1 MGGLA
6 LIASVVAGLVALL
19 IPSKVHS
26 GDTFDKR
33 QEMKESL
40 SNPDNEDVLDTPIT
54 PIENL

>member
-6 LIASVVAGLVALL
+6 LVASVVAGLVALL

-40 SNPDNEDVLDTPIT
+40 SNPDEDALDTPIT
-54 PIENL
+54 PIEDL